1 VEGRRKAPGWVKNL
15 HTPCPP
21 LKRGLNIDIMIGV
34 FDSGFGG
41 LTIFKSFLDKLPE
54 YDYIYLGDNARAPY
68 GNKSHETIFQYTCE
82 ALRFLFAQG
91 CDLVVV
97 ACNSASAE
105 ALRQVQQEF
114 LPQNFP
120 DKKVLG
126 VVVPVVEGVNEFIE
140 TNQLNPKKTRVGIIG
155 TRATIESKVF
165 ERELVKRNFTGAI
178 FSKACP
184 LLVPLVEENWIDKS
198 ETKTILK
205 KYLQPLKTHNIN
217 ILVLAC
223 THYPVL
229 FKQIQHTIGR
239 KVFILNPP
247 QVVADKLKDYL
258 ARHQEVE
265 QKLTKN
271 KKRLFYT
278 TDDINKFAVF
288 ASKFLNLNNP
298 QIKKVKIDLV

>member
-1 VEGRRKAPGWVKNL
+1 MEGRRKAPGWVKNL

-165 ERELVKRNFTGAI
+165 ERELVKRNFTGEI
-178 FSKACP
+178 LTGACP
-184 LLVPLVEENWIDKS
+184 LLVPLVEENWIKRP

-205 KYLQPLKTHNIN
+205 KYLQPLKTSNIH

-229 FKQIQHTIGR
+229 YKEIKYAIGH
-239 KVFILNPP
+239 KVFVLNPP
-247 QVVADKLKDYL
+247 EIVSKKLKDYL
-258 ARHQEVE
+258 MRHPEIE
-265 QKLTKN
+265 IKLSKN

-278 TDDINKFAVF
+278 TDNAQRFSEF
-288 ASKFLNLNNP
+288 ASRFLNLKNL
-298 QIKKVKIDLV
+298 KVEKTKIS

>member
-1 VEGRRKAPGWVKNL
+1 
-15 HTPCPP
+15 
-21 LKRGLNIDIMIGV
+21 MIGV

-41 LTIFKSFLDKLPE
+41 LTILKSFLDKLPE

-68 GNKSHETIFQYTCE
+68 GNKSHETIYQYTCE

-91 CDLVVV
+91 CDLVIV

-114 LPQNFP
+114 LPKNFP
-120 DKKVLG
+120 GKKVLG
-126 VVVPVVEGVNEFIE
+126 VVVPIVEGVAEFV
-140 TNQLNPKKTRVGIIG
+140 QAKKLDHKKTRVGIIG

-165 ERELVKRNFTGAI
+165 ERELTKRNFTGEI
-178 FSKACP
+178 LTRACP
-184 LLVPLVEENWIDKS
+184 LLVPLVEENWTKRS

-205 KYLQPLKTHNIN
+205 KYLQPLKTNNIN

-229 FKQIQHTIGR
+229 YKEIKHAIGR
-239 KVFILNPP
+239 KVFVLNPP
-247 QVVADKLKDYL
+247 EIVAEKLKDYL
-258 ARHQEVE
+258 TRHPEIE
-265 QKLTKN
+265 IKLSKN

-278 TDDINKFAVF
+278 TDNAQRFSEF
-288 ASKFLNLNNP
+288 TSRFLNLKNP
-298 QIKKVKIDLV
+298 QIEKIKIG

>member
-1 VEGRRKAPGWVKNL
+1 
-15 HTPCPP
+15 
-21 LKRGLNIDIMIGV
+21 MIGV

-41 LTIFKSFLDKLPE
+41 LTILKSFLEKLPE

-68 GNKSHETIFQYTCE
+68 GSKAHDTIYQYTCE

-91 CDLVVV
+91 CDLVIL

-114 LPQNFP
+114 LPKNFP

-126 VVVPVVEGVNEFIE
+126 VVIPIAEGVTEFIE
-140 TNQLNPKKTRVGIIG
+140 NKKLNSKKVRVGIIG

-165 ERELVKRNFTGAI
+165 EKELVKRNFSGEVLTR
-178 FSKACP
+178 SCP
-184 LLVPLVEENWIDKS
+184 LLVSLVEEGWTNRP

-205 KYLQPLKTHNIN
+205 KYLQSLKTHNIN

-223 THYPVL
+223 THYPIL

-239 KVFILNPP
+239 KVFVLNTPEI
-247 QVVADKLKDYL
+247 VAEKLKNYL
-258 ARHQEVE
+258 ARHPEIE
-265 QKLTKN
+265 TKLSKN

-278 TDDINKFAVF
+278 TDNAQRFSEF
-288 ASKFLNLNNP
+288 TSKFLNLNHP
-298 QIKKVKIDLV
+298 QIEKVKIDIV

>member
-1 VEGRRKAPGWVKNL
+1 
-15 HTPCPP
+15 
-21 LKRGLNIDIMIGV
+21 MIGV

-41 LTIFKSFLDKLPE
+41 LTTLKSLLEKLPE

-68 GNKSHETIFQYTCE
+68 GNKSHEIIYEHVCE

-91 CDLVVV
+91 CDLVIL
-97 ACNSASAE
+97 ACNSASTK

-114 LPQNFP
+114 LPNNYP

-126 VVVPVVEGVNEFIE
+126 VIVPVVEGVVEFIE
-140 TNQLNPKKTRVGIIG
+140 AKKLDKKKFRVGVIG

-165 ERELVKRNFTGAI
+165 DRELLKKDFHGEI

-184 LLVPLVEENWIDKS
+184 LLVSLVEENWIDKS

-205 KYLQPLKTHNIN
+205 KYLQPLKTNNIN

-223 THYPVL
+223 THYPIL

-247 QVVADKLKDYL
+247 EIVAEKLKNYL
-258 ARHQEVE
+258 TRHQEVE
-265 QKLTKN
+265 QKLSKN

-288 ASKFLNLNNP
+288 TSKFLNLKNP
-298 QIKKVKIDLV
+298 QIEKVKI